1 MRGLSRKRSHALRLV
16 FVMIKNLFQN
26 RILLYCLDYFK
37 IWSLHVRPLTTNEI
51 ALASTVFGNL
61 IDYEQVR
68 IWNTPFLPWQPIGMF
83 MAPIGAIFVN
93 PENYSLD
100 YAQESQVYQA
110 VFIHELTH
118 VLQFQQGNSVLVK
131 GAILQTA
138 YYLSLKRYNPYAYTL
153 KKHKAFTDYNIEQ
166 QGDIA
171 RDIFLG
177 KIPNILLNP
186 EK

>member
-1 MRGLSRKRSHALRLV
+1 MLK
-16 FVMIKNLFQN
+16 N
-26 RILLYCLDYFK
+26 RIQNQFFLFCLDFFK
-37 IWSLHVRPLTTNEI
+37 IWSLHVRPLTRNEI
-51 ALASTVFGNL
+51 TLATPVFADL
-61 IDYEQVR
+61 IDYDKVR
-68 IWNTPFLPWQPIGMF
+68 ILNTPFLPWQPVGMF
-83 MAPIGAIFVN
+83 MAPNGAIFVN

-100 YAQESQVYQA
+100 YALESEIYQG

-118 VLQFQQGNSVLVK
+118 ILQYQQGRSVLVA

-138 YYLSLKRYNPYAYTL
+138 YYLSFKRYNPYAYTF
-153 KKHKAFTDYNIEQ
+153 KNNKPFQYYNIEQ

-186 EK
+186 PKK